1 MPSSLAYPHIMSEWT
16 LLQPLSFDCFFL
28 GSECVLLQY
37 PSTLGPPVAQDPFSI
52 CFHQFNFHE
61 ERSIFTLFP
70 HLPLATKL
78 LSTVTPKVLVLI
90 LLNYSG
96 PLTLW
101 VSPPSSGHSITCFW
115 SLSLF
120 LPEQL
125 HKAHSSTLSSFCT
138 LPSLTIYPWSFLHSA
153 WLPDLS
159 LPPRPLLSFTP
170 SFLPVWQAGSPTL
183 FITPCPE
190 PTLLTFHP
198 GMPSHVFSV
207 IVNLFIS
214 PDKSSW
220 ESMVFFPSNWL
231 LFLNFVYNPA

>member
-1 MPSSLAYPHIMSEWT
+1 MKGHLNLRDIKHMPSSLAYPHIMSEWT

-101 VSPPSSGHSITCFW
+101 VSPPQDTVSPASDPFLYFFQSS
-115 SLSLF
+115 
-120 LPEQL
+120 
-125 HKAHSSTLSSFCT
+125 CT
-138 LPSLTIYPWSFLHSA
+138 RLIPPHCHASA
-153 WLPDLS
+153 
-159 LPPRPLLSFTP
+159 RYLL
-170 SFLPVWQAGSPTL
+170 
-183 FITPCPE
+183 
-190 PTLLTFHP
+190 
-198 GMPSHVFSV
+198 
-207 IVNLFIS
+207 
-214 PDKSSW
+214 
-220 ESMVFFPSNWL
+220 
-231 LFLNFVYNPA
+231 

>member
-1 MPSSLAYPHIMSEWT
+1 MSLSSLLRTQYH
-16 LLQPLSFDCFFL
+16 LLLI
-28 GSECVLLQY
+28 
-37 PSTLGPPVAQDPFSI
+37 PFSI
-52 CFHQFNFHE
+52 SSRAAAQGSFLH
-61 ERSIFTLFP
+61 
-70 HLPLATKL
+70 
-78 LSTVTPKVLVLI
+78 TVI
-90 LLNYSG
+90 LLHATFFNN
-96 PLTLW
+96 L
-101 VSPPSSGHSITCFW
+101 
-115 SLSLF
+115 
-120 LPEQL
+120 
-125 HKAHSSTLSSFCT
+125 
-138 LPSLTIYPWSFLHSA
+138 IYPWSFLHSA

-170 SFLPVWQAGSPTL
+170 SFLLVWQAGSPTL